1 MMNSRKLLGD
11 ELPAGRRRITWNVL
25 MGITLAVT
33 GTASIATAWG
43 KSIAVAGTLLP
54 IGKMFIIG
62 YGIAIVIG
70 HYYLKRRTNLAQTGN
85 RHE

>member
-11 ELPAGRRRITWNVL
+11 SLPAGAKRVTWNLL
-25 MGITLAVT
+25 MGLTLVVT

-43 KSIAVAGTLLP
+43 AKLAIGGTVLP
-54 IGKMFIIG
+54 IGKTFIIG

-70 HYYLKRRTNLAQTGN
+70 HFYLQAKLKNKEA
-85 RHE
+85 

>member
-1 MMNSRKLLGD
+1 
-11 ELPAGRRRITWNVL
+11 

-43 KSIAVAGTLLP
+43 KSLAIGGMLLP

-62 YGIAIVIG
+62 YGIAIIIG
-70 HYYLKRRTNLAQTGN
+70 HYYLKHRTRQEGTTS
-85 RHE
+85 

>member
-1 MMNSRKLLGD
+1 
-11 ELPAGRRRITWNVL
+11 

-43 KSIAVAGTLLP
+43 KSLSIAGTLLP

-70 HYYLKRRTNLAQTGN
+70 HYYLKSKSRN
-85 RHE
+85 